1 MFVNG
6 WDADTDPIVTEV
18 DSSGKVV
25 FQLFAQQL
33 GLDLSERRTNP
44 AEPHSNTHTNA
55 VHWITEGEY
64 LISLR
69 NFHQFIKIKNGEV
82 VETFKKARNVHDPL
96 PYEDGYLFAI
106 HFRDRSEL
114 ISQNVSGKR
123 KPIFVPEPETWTP
136 LRTVELLR
144 NNNILITGSREVGQ
158 LDQEGKLVWS
168 LKMNQYDSQITSTKK
183 TKNFIYKAAFV
194 YK

>member
-1 MFVNG
+1 M
-6 WDADTDPIVTEV
+6 
-18 DSSGKVV
+18 
-25 FQLFAQQL
+25 
-33 GLDLSERRTNP
+33 
-44 AEPHSNTHTNA
+44 
-55 VHWITEGEY
+55 
-64 LISLR
+64 
-69 NFHQFIKIKNGEV
+69 
-82 VETFKKARNVHDPL
+82 
-96 PYEDGYLFAI
+96 
-106 HFRDRSEL
+106 
-114 ISQNVSGKR
+114 
-123 KPIFVPEPETWTP
+123 PEPETWTP